1 MRMHISGG
9 VSGKTLLA
17 ACCVMSLC
25 AALAQAAAPTLKAQ
39 QGTATVTVGE
49 DEFKLDATS
58 PPRELVG
65 GENIS
70 TGKKSVAV
78 VEVCRDCLL
87 FVDEKT
93 TVVLREIKPPKGKVA
108 GVVRLEL
115 KAGSVR
121 SQCCRP
127 EPKKGEVKKEKKKFP
142 VVSFEVKVG
151 EMTARGRSFSGH
163 ITRLPE
169 RAYEAGVTCGLMT
182 LEHGKLLA
190 VLQGKQ
196 SLLLKR
202 GSFTV
207 TADAENEGYVT
218 YSYVGAVVMLLAPG
232 QSVLIEPTE
241 DGKAVFI
248 TNLDPSRPLYAT
260 SWDGIIM
267 DQLTPG
273 RRKLYGVLE
282 PVVSYMRAMAH
293 ISTLSN
299 RLMRFVMEIEVL
311 PEEVR
316 PPVLPRTERVSPA
329 D

>member
-1 MRMHISGG
+1 MRMHISEG
-9 VSGKTLLA
+9 VSGKTLVA
-17 ACCVMSLC
+17 ACCVMFLC
-25 AALAQAAAPTLKAQ
+25 AAFAQAAPTLKVQ
-39 QGTATVTVGE
+39 QGTATVTIGK
-49 DEFKLDATS
+49 DEFKLNAAS
-58 PPRELVG
+58 LSRELVG
-65 GENIS
+65 GEKIS
-70 TGKKSVAV
+70 TGERSIAV
-78 VEVCRDCLL
+78 VEVCRECLL

-93 TVVLREIKPPKGKVA
+93 TVVLREIKSPKGKVA

-127 EPKKGEVKKEKKKFP
+127 EPKKDDAKKEKKKFP
-142 VVSFEVKVG
+142 VVSFEVNAG
-151 EMTARGRSFSGH
+151 EMTACGRSFSGH

-207 TADAENEGYVT
+207 TADAENEGYIT

-241 DGKAVFI
+241 DGEAVFI

-282 PVVSYMRAMAH
+282 PVVPCMRAMAH

-299 RLMRFVMEIEVL
+299 RLMQFVMEVEV
-311 PEEVR
+311 PSEEVR
-316 PPVLPRTERVSPA
+316 PPVLPRIERVSPS